1 MAFALFCICHSRYED
16 FLKGIKTYVTLKP
29 VHFSR
34 FTPLAPSTIY
44 PPPLPV
50 PNTLQ
55 IFHHLLG
62 NSHCLSQGG
71 GTAHFGDHWIDK
83 YWNMSYNQWVVL
95 QLVSSSLNNNVSPPN
110 ILLNFLLSPHSTCC
124 ASGKFVLPLYF
135 WPLSKVS

>member
-44 PPPLPV
+44 PPPPRTQHPPNLSSPPWKFSLPF
-50 PNTLQ
+50 P
-55 IFHHLLG
+55 
-62 NSHCLSQGG
+62 GG

-110 ILLNFLLSPHSTCC
+110 IVLNFLLSPHSTCC